1 MSDDWR
7 ADLADAVARGL
18 TEQGWD
24 AVVDEL
30 AEHGDRLAAHPDA
43 PVEPLIPSV
52 PILAV
57 STCEAGHLGVLVNV
71 DGRVSVHL
79 GRSPEALVAQ
89 VSETAEPGLVEN
101 VEHYPGPATVEERRE
116 VLGQA
121 GLSVPAWFS
130 GSGFTE
136 SELLDACGAVV
147 VALSRTGRIG
157 G

>member
-7 ADLADAVARGL
+7 ADLAAAVAQGL
-18 TEQGWD
+18 EQEGWD

-30 AEHGDRLAAHPDA
+30 GEHGDRLAAHPDA
-43 PVEPLIPSV
+43 PVEPLIPAV

-57 STCEAGHLGVLVNV
+57 TPCEAGHLGVLVNV

-79 GRSPEALVAQ
+79 GRTPDALLAQ
-89 VSETAEPGLVEN
+89 VGETAEPGLVETA
-101 VEHYPGPATVEERRE
+101 EHYPGPATPQERRD
-116 VLGQA
+116 VLEQA
-121 GLSVPAWFS
+121 GLVVPAWFS

-147 VALSRTGRIG
+147 VAVGRTGTMVG
-157 G
+157 